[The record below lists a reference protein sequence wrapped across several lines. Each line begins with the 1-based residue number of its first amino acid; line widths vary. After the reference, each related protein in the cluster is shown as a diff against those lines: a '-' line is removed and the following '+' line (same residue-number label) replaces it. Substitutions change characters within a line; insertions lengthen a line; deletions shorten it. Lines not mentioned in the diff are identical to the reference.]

1 MTTDPMLAY
10 RISALE
16 ALFRQIADTRMA
28 GLPIM
33 NEALRVELVGFE
45 LCASEPDLPAAASGV
60 LVTPWFMN
68 LLRLPLAREDDLG
81 RVGVTRRLALGRE
94 RFDFIGAHE
103 AAIGTFDACS
113 LFSPMFDFAS
123 QDTAVATAQAVLVRL
138 REPLPDVAKDAAKD
152 AAEQPE
158 RPARRGFLFGRSRT
172 P

>member
-28 GLPIM
+28 GLPIV
-33 NEALRVELVGFE
+33 NGALRIEAVGFE
-45 LCASEPDLPAAASGV
+45 PCASEPDLPAAASGV

-68 LLRLPLAREDDLG
+68 LVRLPLAREDELG
-81 RVGVTRRLALGRE
+81 RVGVTRRLAVGRE
-94 RFDFIGAHE
+94 HFDFIGAHE

-123 QDTAVATAQAVLVRL
+123 QDTAVATAQAVLARL
-138 REPLPDVAKDAAKD
+138 REPLPEVAND

-158 RPARRGFLFGRSRT
+158 RPARRGFLFGRSRA

>member
-28 GLPIM
+28 GLPIV
-33 NEALRVELVGFE
+33 NAALRIEAVGFE
-45 LCASEPDLPAAASGV
+45 PCASEPDLPAAASGV

-68 LLRLPLAREDDLG
+68 LLRLPLAREDELG
-81 RVGVTRRLALGRE
+81 RVGVTRRLAVGRE

-123 QDTAVATAQAVLVRL
+123 QDTAVATAQAVLARL
-138 REPLPDVAKDAAKD
+138 REPLPEVAKD

>member
-28 GLPIM
+28 GLPVV
-33 NEALRVELVGFE
+33 NGALRIEAVGFE
-45 LCASEPDLPAAASGV
+45 PCTSEPDLPAAASGV

-68 LLRLPLAREDDLG
+68 LVRLPLAREDELE
-81 RVGVTRRLALGRE
+81 RVGVPRRLAVGRE

-123 QDTAVATAQAVLVRL
+123 QDTAVATAQAVLARL
-138 REPLPDVAKDAAKD
+138 REPLPDVAMD

-158 RPARRGFLFGRSRT
+158 RPARRGFLFGRSRA

>member
-16 ALFRQIADTRMA
+16 ALFRRIADTRMA
-28 GLPIM
+28 GLPIV
-33 NEALRVELVGFE
+33 NGALRIEAVGFE
-45 LCASEPDLPAAASGV
+45 PCASESGLPPAASGV

-68 LLRLPLAREDDLG
+68 LVRLPLAREDELG
-81 RVGVTRRLALGRE
+81 RVGVARRLALGRE
-94 RFDFIGAHE
+94 HFDFIGAHE

-123 QDTAVATAQAVLVRL
+123 QDAAVGTARAVLARL
-138 REPLPDVAKDAAKD
+138 REPLPEVAKD

-158 RPARRGFLFGRSRT
+158 RPARRGFLFGRTRS

>member
-1 MTTDPMLAY
+1 MIDPMLAH

-16 ALFRQIADTRMA
+16 ALFSQIADTRMA
-28 GLPIM
+28 GLPIV
-33 NEALRVELVGFE
+33 NAALRVEAVGFE
-45 LCASEPDLPAAASGV
+45 PCTSEPDLPAAASGV

-68 LLRLPLAREDDLG
+68 LVRLPLAREDDLG
-81 RVGVTRRLALGRE
+81 RVGVTRRLAVGRE

-123 QDTAVATAQAVLVRL
+123 QDSAVATAQAVLARL
-138 REPLPDVAKDAAKD
+138 RELLPEVVKDATD
-152 AAEQPE
+152 QPA

>member
-1 MTTDPMLAY
+1 MTQDPMLAY
-10 RISALE
+10 RVSALE

-28 GLPIM
+28 GLPVV
-33 NEALRVELVGFE
+33 NPALRVEAVGFE
-45 LCASEPDLPAAASGV
+45 ACVPEPDLPPAASGV

-68 LLRLPLAREDDLG
+68 LVRLPLAREDDMG
-81 RVGVTRRLALGRE
+81 RVGVSRRLALGRE

-123 QDTAVATAQAVLVRL
+123 QQAAIATARAVLARL
-138 REPLPDVAKDAAKD
+138 RESLPEVAEAG
-152 AAEQPE
+152 AEQPS
-158 RPARRGFLFGRSRT
+158 RPSRRGFLFGRSRT

>member
-16 ALFRQIADTRMA
+16 TLFRQIADTRMA
-28 GLPIM
+28 GLPVI
-33 NEALRVELVGFE
+33 NRALRVEAVGFE
-45 LCASEPDLPAAASGV
+45 PCASEPDLPAAVSGV

-68 LLRLPLAREDDLG
+68 LVRLPLVREDDAG
-81 RVGVTRRLALGRE
+81 RVGVSRRLALGNE

-113 LFSPMFDFAS
+113 LFSPMFDFP
-123 QDTAVATAQAVLVRL
+123 DHDNAVATARAVLIRL
-138 REPLPDVAKDAAKD
+138 RSAQPDAVAAPRE
-152 AAEQPE
+152 AEGEVE
-158 RPARRGFLFGRSRT
+158 RPSRRGFLFGRSRS